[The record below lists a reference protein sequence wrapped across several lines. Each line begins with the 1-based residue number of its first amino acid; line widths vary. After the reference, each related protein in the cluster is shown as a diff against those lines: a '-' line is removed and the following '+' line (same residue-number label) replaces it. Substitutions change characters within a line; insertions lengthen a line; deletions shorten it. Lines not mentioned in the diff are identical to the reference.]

1 MTPRAGPVAAD
12 QQVCIVET
20 PDAPEL
26 WASDRQPTPAV
37 RKHLEQ
43 MCLRCPA
50 RLSCAEDA
58 VDQGAQTGMYA
69 GVWVPQQSDRQ
80 KWLTAMDRLR
90 QIAGIGDAV
99 GDTLQVPT

>member
-1 MTPRAGPVAAD
+1 MTQSLGRAAAD
-12 QQVCIVET
+12 QKVCIVET

-50 RLSCAEDA
+50 RRSCAEDA
-58 VDQGAQTGMYA
+58 VVQAAQTGMYA
-69 GVWVPQQSDRQ
+69 GVWVPPQSDRQ

-99 GDTLQVPT
+99 GDRLQVST